1 MDTVK
6 LDENKVKELF
16 DTCETQGLVLFELL
30 KMIYPDIE
38 DWGPDVRLDGWP
50 EANDYTNDTLYKLF
64 IEYDKNHHP
73 EVISGG
79 LWMNRGFA
87 YSDEKLED
95 WEVIPVEAVV
105 DGND

>member
-1 MDTVK
+1 MDKIK
-6 LDENKVKELF
+6 LDENKVRVLF
-16 DTCETQGLVLFELL
+16 DTCETQGIVLLELL

-38 DWGPDVRLDGWP
+38 SWDKSLRLNGWP
-50 EANDYTNDTLYKLF
+50 EVNEHTNDILYRLF

-87 YSDEKLED
+87 YTDEDLDD
-95 WEVIPVEAVV
+95 WEVFPVEVYA
-105 DGND
+105 DGNH